1 MGPEILSWAQL
12 PTPEPGPGEVRSAIK
27 AVSLNFP
34 NLLIVQN
41 KYQLKRPLSFM
52 HEAEHAG
59 VIDALGSEAKN
70 LRIGLPMAA
79 FAGTGGFATHA
90 CVDAALVL
98 LLPEGMALDAA
109 AVFMLTCGTTHHALL
124 DRAASMPGEIVLVLG
139 AAGGLDSSAI
149 QIAKAVGARGKR
161 RRFER
166 RLVRVVS
173 IYRCR
178 CRYRPRQRERARTTE
193 DVDRGPG
200 AGVVVDPVG
209 GEVAKLVLRSIAWRG
224 RWRRALRKARCPP
237 FPLSSSC

>member
-12 PTPEPGPGEVRSAIK
+12 PTPKPGPGEVRSAIK

-41 KYQLKRPLSFM
+41 KYQLKLPLSFM

-59 VIDALGSEAKN
+59 VIDALGSEARN

-124 DRAASMPGEIVLVLG
+124 DRA
-139 AAGGLDSSAI
+139 
-149 QIAKAVGARGKR
+149 GARRGRRAGQLGDSDRKGGRCARQTPRHRAPTSASRNGSSVPMPPSTKATRACANNR
-161 RRFER
+161 RR
-166 RLVRVVS
+166 
-173 IYRCR
+173 
-178 CRYRPRQRERARTTE
+178 
-193 DVDRGPG
+193 
-200 AGVVVDPVG
+200 
-209 GEVAKLVLRSIAWRG
+209 
-224 RWRRALRKARCPP
+224 
-237 FPLSSSC
+237 

>member
-41 KYQLKRPLSFM
+41 KYQLKLPLSFM

-59 VIDALGSEAKN
+59 VIDALGSEARN

-124 DRAASMPGEIVLVLG
+124 DRA
-139 AAGGLDSSAI
+139 
-149 QIAKAVGARGKR
+149 GARRGRRAGQLGDSDRQGGRCARQTPPLRAPTSASRVYLSVPMPLSTKATRACANNR
-161 RRFER
+161 RR
-166 RLVRVVS
+166 
-173 IYRCR
+173 
-178 CRYRPRQRERARTTE
+178 
-193 DVDRGPG
+193 
-200 AGVVVDPVG
+200 
-209 GEVAKLVLRSIAWRG
+209 
-224 RWRRALRKARCPP
+224 
-237 FPLSSSC
+237 